1 MLVVLSLLFFGLYA
15 GALFSAMVLIFC
27 ILKKRNLRRRAGEEE
42 EEYRR
47 QLESQRIGTRPP
59 VEPRNLDVLIVQKYE
74 PPPDGDVMSDVALCE
89 ICLDEFQAGDII
101 ASSPN
106 KFCIHK
112 FHKDCITPAL
122 LVNPTCP
129 CCRRDYLTLTEED
142 EEEKSVI
149 INDVENQFTTTTT
162 DSIPVQEMGNL
173 NVAEAVDEN
182 IVTATTPDEVHER
195 DRLEDGSVFAAVDN
209 NDDPNHVPLRS

>member
-74 PPPDGDVMSDVALCE
+74 PPPDGDVMSDVALSE
-89 ICLDEFQAGDII
+89 ISLQAHPISF
-101 ASSPN
+101 A
-106 KFCIHK
+106 
-112 FHKDCITPAL
+112 
-122 LVNPTCP
+122 
-129 CCRRDYLTLTEED
+129 
-142 EEEKSVI
+142 
-149 INDVENQFTTTTT
+149 FTSFIRT
-162 DSIPVQEMGNL
+162 V
-173 NVAEAVDEN
+173 
-182 IVTATTPDEVHER
+182 
-195 DRLEDGSVFAAVDN
+195 
-209 NDDPNHVPLRS
+209 